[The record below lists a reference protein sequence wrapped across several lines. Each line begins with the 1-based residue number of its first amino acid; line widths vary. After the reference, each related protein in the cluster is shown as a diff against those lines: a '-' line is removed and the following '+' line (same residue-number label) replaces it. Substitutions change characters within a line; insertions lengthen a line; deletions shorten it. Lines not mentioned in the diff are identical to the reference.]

1 MAASQ
6 TNTEQ
11 KNTVQQSNENQVN
24 NLTPQEIVELAI
36 HCENAELE
44 AYEITKITDD
54 FPQMTYKDA
63 FDIQWEARRRKEAR
77 GTKIVGMKMG
87 LTSWAKMAQMGVE
100 HPCYGYLADYFSVP
114 EGGDIKTD
122 ELIHP
127 KIEAEIAFVTKSPLK
142 GPGINIADVLR
153 ATDFVVPA
161 VEVIDS
167 RYKDFKF
174 DLKSVIADNSSSTRF
189 ITGGCMSKVEDVDLK
204 TLGVVMEINGEIVA
218 TGAGAAVLGH
228 PAASVAM
235 LANMMGER
243 GEEIPAGTFIMTGG
257 ITAAVTVN
265 KGDNINVRYQGL
277 GTINARFV

>member
-1 MAASQ
+1 MDELATYCEDAELKQ
-6 TNTEQ
+6 
-11 KNTVQQSNENQVN
+11 
-24 NLTPQEIVELAI
+24 QEIIKV
-36 HCENAELE
+36 
-44 AYEITKITDD
+44 TDKY
-54 FPQMTYKDA
+54 PEMTYRDA
-63 FDIQWEARRRKEAR
+63 FDVQWEVRRRKVAR
-77 GTKIVGMKMG
+77 GHKIVGMKMG

-100 HPCYGYLADYFSVP
+100 QPCYGYLADYFSVP
-114 EGGDIKTD
+114 EGGEIKMD

-127 KIEAEIAFVTKSPLK
+127 KIEAEIAFVTKAPLK
-142 GPGINIADVLR
+142 GPGIHIGDVLR
-153 ATDFVVPA
+153 ATDFIIPA

-174 DLKSVIADNSSSTRF
+174 DLKSVIADNSSSSRF
-189 ITGGCMSKVEDVDLK
+189 ITGGRMARLEDVDVK
-204 TLGVVMEINGEIVA
+204 NLGVVMEINGEIVA

-265 KGDNINVRYQGL
+265 RGDSINIRYQGL
-277 GTINARFV
+277 GSITAKFV